1 MARDF
6 RKPAWVFGYG
16 SLMWDPGFQPLETVK
31 ARLDGYARRF
41 CLRSVRHRGTA
52 EAPGL
57 VLGLDPDDSAHCR
70 GLALAIDP
78 VQHDEVMAYLRA
90 REMGTEAY
98 REAIVTLTLED
109 GRRVEALAY
118 VMRCDHP
125 QYAGDLGADEQAR
138 IIAGAH
144 GGRGPNAD
152 YLFNTALHLARIGLP
167 DSAMDQ
173 LSDRVR
179 RLIATRQ
186 PSREG

>member
-1 MARDF
+1 MMDI
-6 RKPAWVFGYG
+6 RKPDWVFGYG
-16 SLMWDPGFQPLETVK
+16 SLMWDPGFQPAEVVK

-41 CLRSVRHRGTA
+41 CLRSVRHRGT
-52 EAPGL
+52 ETAPGL
-57 VLGLDPDDSAHCR
+57 VLGLDPDQAAHCR
-70 GLALAIDP
+70 GLALRIEPA
-78 VQHDEVMAYLRA
+78 QHDEVMAYLRA
-90 REMGTEAY
+90 REMATEAY
-98 REAIVTLTLED
+98 REAIVALSLDD
-109 GRRVEALAY
+109 GRSVEALAY

-152 YLFNTALHLARIGLP
+152 YLFNTARHLAQIGLP

-179 RLIATRQ
+179 RLIGPPEAPR
-186 PSREG
+186 